1 VRYRA
6 FRRRL
11 SERAAVFGPLD
22 AVTLVVGVVLLAG
35 AGLCAWGTIVV
46 LAHWRDPDLGFAY
59 GPNVVLGVKVLVL
72 LLFPVLG
79 FAMLAAAWALAG
91 DQVTRAWRWMRRRR
105 SAG

>member
-1 VRYRA
+1 MRYRG

-22 AVTLVVGVVLLAG
+22 AITLVVGLALLVA

-59 GPNVVLGVKVLVL
+59 GPNVVIGVKVLVL

-91 DQVTRAWRWMRRRR
+91 DQVKSVWRWMLRRR